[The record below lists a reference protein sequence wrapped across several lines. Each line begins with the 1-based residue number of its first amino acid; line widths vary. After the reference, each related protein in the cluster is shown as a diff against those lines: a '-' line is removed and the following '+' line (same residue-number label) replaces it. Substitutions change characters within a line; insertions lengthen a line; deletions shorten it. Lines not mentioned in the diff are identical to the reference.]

1 MSLKKRGQF
10 WWIDIRSPY
19 SGQRVRQSTGTGDK
33 TLAKEYLDK
42 IAAELWRQDKLGEK
56 PKRQWTEAAT
66 RWLKESSH
74 KASLADDKSHMR
86 WLDRYLRDKTLDR
99 ISRPLI
105 DAITEKRLAKGVSN
119 ATVNRT
125 LEVLRAILN
134 KAVNEW
140 EWLDKAPK
148 IRMLK
153 EPRRRVRFLTLA
165 EAKRLLAE
173 LPEHLSD
180 MAAFS
185 LHTGL
190 RRNNVTRLTW
200 EQVDLKERRLWIHP
214 DQAKARKAI
223 PVALN
228 AEAVSIVAKWKG
240 RHPTHVFCFRGKPI
254 TQVSTKAWYGAQTR
268 AGISNFRWHDLRHTW
283 ASWHVQMGTPLYV
296 LQEMGGWESP
306 EMVQRYAHFSPE
318 HLRPYADRLQP
329 LREMAESEGPK
340 A

>member
-1 MSLKKRGQF
+1 MSLRKRGHF
-10 WWIDIRSPY
+10 WWIDILAP
-19 SGQRVRQSTGTGDK
+19 SGQRVRCSAGTGDK
-33 TLAKEYLDK
+33 TLARQYHAKVE
-42 IAAELWRQDKLGEK
+42 AEFYRQDKLGEK
-56 PKRQWTEAAT
+56 PKRRWEEAVV
-66 RWLKESSH
+66 RWLKEASH
-74 KASLADDKSHMR
+74 KASRADDKSHLR
-86 WLDRYLRDKTLDR
+86 WLDPYLRDKTLDQINR
-99 ISRPLI
+99 RLI
-105 DAITEKRLAKGVSN
+105 DAMTEARLATGVSN

-153 EPRRRVRFLTLA
+153 EPKRRVRFLTHA

-190 RRNNVTRLTW
+190 RRNNVIGLTW
-200 EQVDLKERRLWIHP
+200 QQVDIKERRLWIHP

-228 AEAVSIVAKWKG
+228 AEAVAIVARWTG

-254 TQVSTKAWYGAQTR
+254 RQVSTKAWYGALER
-268 AGISNFRWHDLRHTW
+268 AGISDFRWHDLRHMW

-318 HLRPYADRLQP
+318 HLRPYADRLRP
-329 LREMAESEGPK
+329 LQEVEESEG
-340 A
+340 AIA

>member
-1 MSLKKRGQF
+1 MSLRKRGQV
-10 WWIDIRSPY
+10 WWIDILAP
-19 SGQRVRQSTGTGDK
+19 SGQRVRRSTGTGDK
-33 TLAKEYLDK
+33 TLARQYHAK
-42 IAAELWRQDKLGEK
+42 IEAEFYRQDKLGEK
-56 PKRQWTEAAT
+56 PKRRWEDAVV

-74 KASLADDKSHMR
+74 KASLADDKSHLR
-86 WLDRYLRDKTLDR
+86 WLDRHLRDKTLDR
-99 ISRPLI
+99 IDRRLI
-105 DAITEKRLAKGVSN
+105 DAMTEARQAMGVSN

-153 EPRRRVRFLTLA
+153 EPRRRVRFLTHA

-190 RRNNVTRLTW
+190 RRNNVTGLTW
-200 EQVDLKERRLWIHP
+200 QQVDLKERRLWIHP

-228 AEAVSIVAKWKG
+228 AEAVAIVAKWTG
-240 RHPTHVFCFRGKPI
+240 RHPTHVFCFRGTPT
-254 TQVSTKAWYGAQTR
+254 TQVSTKAWYGALAR
-268 AGISNFRWHDLRHTW
+268 AGISDFRWHDLRHTW

-306 EMVQRYAHFSPE
+306 EMVRRYAHFSPE
-318 HLRPYADRLQP
+318 HLRPYADRLRP
-329 LREMAESEGPK
+329 LREVEEPTDAT